1 MNVLIRSVV
10 QDINGTNLET
20 TGLPTVATVNNHI
33 KMSWKMRLN
42 RSVDIKTTIAL
53 LLLGG
58 ALVVLYRAGVG
69 ASGVSGIR
77 FFMKVAFIQSA
88 IYLLAAWIVTRARPS
103 NSTLLIAIIF
113 AVLFRLSILFAP
125 PYLSDDIYRY
135 VWDGRVQ
142 AAGINPY
149 RYIPAAPELAQLRD
163 DTIYPKIN
171 RRDYAHTIYPPAAQ
185 MVFLLTTRISESV
198 VWMKVTMLIF
208 EMVAIWAIASL
219 LNLLGRPRQLLLLY
233 AWHPL
238 VIWEFA
244 GSGHIDAVAIGFI
257 ALAFLAW
264 QKRSDLGAG
273 FLLACATLVKLF
285 PLVLLPAMI
294 KRGRWKIVA
303 VLAATIIIGYLAYLG
318 VGPRAVLGS
327 VPIYTQEMGVISGQ
341 QFYALSLV
349 RKLFGWE
356 LPSLA
361 YMIATVVV
369 MSALA
374 LWVLSQRT
382 KTEDYLKHA
391 MWLATATTVLFAP
404 HFSWYFCW
412 LVFFLCFT
420 PRLSVFYLTIA
431 NLFLYATW
439 LGDSPDEMFVINSVI
454 YLPALLLAIVEWSW
468 RRFAFQSSSSEQL
481 NQKDLTLSQS

>member
-1 MNVLIRSVV
+1 
-10 QDINGTNLET
+10 
-20 TGLPTVATVNNHI
+20 
-33 KMSWKMRLN
+33 MRLN
-42 RSVDIKTTIAL
+42 RVIL
-53 LLLGG
+53 VLLGC

-77 FFMKVAFIQSA
+77 FFMKVAFVQSA
-88 IYLLAAWIVTRARPS
+88 IYLVAAWIVTRARPS
-103 NSTLLIAIIF
+103 NSTLLIAIVF

-171 RRDYAHTIYPPAAQ
+171 RREIAHTIYPPVAQ
-185 MVFLLTTRISESV
+185 VVFLLTTRISESV
-198 VWMKVTMLIF
+198 VWMKLTMVIF
-208 EMVAIWAIASL
+208 EMVTIWAIAAL
-219 LNLLGRPRQLLLLY
+219 LNLLGRPRQLVLLY

-238 VIWEFA
+238 CVWEFA
-244 GSGHIDAVAIGFI
+244 GSGHVDAIAIAFI

-285 PLVLLPAMI
+285 PVVLVPAML
-294 KRGRWKIVA
+294 KRGRWTIAPVF
-303 VLAATIIIGYLAYLG
+303 AATIIVGYLAYLS
-318 VGPRAVLGS
+318 VGPRAVVGS
-327 VPIYTQEMGVISGQ
+327 VPVYTKEMGVNSGQ
-341 QFYALSLV
+341 QFYALSV
-349 RKLFGWE
+349 VHKLFGWQ
-356 LPSLA
+356 LPSIA

-369 MSALA
+369 MSAIGI
-374 LWVLSQRT
+374 WVLLRST

-391 MWLATATTVLFAP
+391 MLLATATTVLFVP

-412 LVFFLCFT
+412 LVSSC
-420 PRLSVFYLTIA
+420 
-431 NLFLYATW
+431 
-439 LGDSPDEMFVINSVI
+439 
-454 YLPALLLAIVEWSW
+454 AL
-468 RRFAFQSSSSEQL
+468 RHG
-481 NQKDLTLSQS
+481 SQFST